1 MSCRPRHVSGMS
13 PAKIQGAIGAVR
25 ALYFP
30 GIMYMASPCI
40 RYESCKD
47 SGEGVSKIDKERIEA
62 IDYVNLFIKYRV
74 IDGDVLKGFK
84 DFFITVKAT
93 PKPNGE
99 GTLVHWHLEYEKLH
113 EGTPDPQSFLQYL
126 IDLSKDID
134 DHHVT
139 QGIHNDHGQKLECI
153 FYLEKRMSLKGN
165 LEAEVEVKTDPKTI
179 HDVFSCR
186 PHHISN
192 MTPEKIQGV
201 DLHEEGVPKIAKEV
215 VEAIDDVN
223 LSTTFKVIEGDLL
236 TEYKDFKTTVK
247 ATPKASGEGTIVH
260 WHFEYENCMRALA
273 KTVLYHIS
281 DQRKTCS
288 SNNIKEDVALE
299 EKLEMTVE
307 IISSAEDFFKFLCN
321 QTREIPSVSPD
332 KVQRVDVDEDN
343 RQTDGSVIMSWTV
356 VIDGQPEILKEKI
369 QVDEAKKSMTFT
381 IIGGHVI
388 PKENGSL
395 VAMCVEFEKKKPEIT
410 PPYKYLELVAGLL
423 KRIISWGKKMSLKGT
438 MEGEVEIKTDAT
450 IFHDVFSCRP
460 HHISGMSPSKIQGVD
475 LHEGDWGTE
484 GTIICWSYVHDGESK
499 IAKERIEAID
509 DVNLFTKYRVIDG
522 DILKHFKD
530 FIITVKATPKPNGEG
545 TLVHWHF
552 EYEKLHEG
560 ISDPHSLLEFVIHL
574 SKEIDDHHVTQG
586 IHDDHSKKVGPKKKS
601 LKGTLEGE
609 VEIKTDATIFH
620 DVFSCRPH
628 HISDMSPS
636 KIQGVDLHDG
646 DWGSEGTIICWSYR
660 IEAIDDENLF
670 TKYRVIDGD
679 ILKDFKDFIITV
691 KANPKPNGEG
701 TLVHWHFE
709 YEKLHEGIPD
719 PHSLLE
725 FVIHLSKEIDDH
737 HVTQGI
743 HDDHSKKVGR
753 PKK

>member
-1 MSCRPRHVSGMS
+1 M
-13 PAKIQGAIGAVR
+13 
-25 ALYFP
+25 
-30 GIMYMASPCI
+30 
-40 RYESCKD
+40 E
-47 SGEGVSKIDKERIEA
+47 EGVSKIDKERIEA

-139 QGIHNDHGQKLECI
+139 QGIHNDHGQKRVYILP
-153 FYLEKRMSLKGN
+153 EKRMSLKGN
-165 LEAEVEVKTDPKTI
+165 LEAEVEL
-179 HDVFSCR
+179 CR

-201 DLHEEGVPKIAKEV
+201 DLHEEGVPKNAKEV

-236 TEYKDFKTTVK
+236 TEYKDFKPTVK
-247 ATPKASGEGTIVH
+247 ATPKANGEGAIAH
-260 WHFEYENCMRALA
+260 WHFEYEKLHEGIPDPHSLLEFTIHMTKDIDDHHALA
-273 KTVLYHIS
+273 KAVLNHIS

-288 SNNIKEDVALE
+288 SNNIKEDMALE

-307 IISSAEDFFKFLCN
+307 IISSAEDVFKFLCN
-321 QTREIPSVSPD
+321 QTREFPTVSPD

-343 RQTDGSVIMSWTV
+343 RQSDGSVIASWTII
-356 VIDGQPEILKEKI
+356 IDGQSEILKEKL
-369 QVDEAKKSMTFT
+369 QVDEANKSVTFNT
-381 IIGGHVI
+381 VGGHVMDLY
-388 PKENGSL
+388 KN
-395 VAMCVEFEKKKPEIT
+395 KKLTAK
-410 PPYKYLELVAGLL
+410 L

-460 HHISGMSPSKIQGVD
+460 HHISGMSPSKIQG
-475 LHEGDWGTE
+475 
-484 GTIICWSYVHDGESK
+484 SK

-530 FIITVKATPKPNGEG
+530 FIITVKATPKP
-545 TLVHWHF
+545 
-552 EYEKLHEG
+552 K
-560 ISDPHSLLEFVIHL
+560 
-574 SKEIDDHHVTQG
+574 
-586 IHDDHSKKVGPKKKS
+586 
-601 LKGTLEGE
+601 
-609 VEIKTDATIFH
+609 
-620 DVFSCRPH
+620 
-628 HISDMSPS
+628 
-636 KIQGVDLHDG
+636 
-646 DWGSEGTIICWSYR
+646 
-660 IEAIDDENLF
+660 
-670 TKYRVIDGD
+670 
-679 ILKDFKDFIITV
+679 
-691 KANPKPNGEG
+691 GEG

-725 FVIHLSKEIDDH
+725 LVIHLSKEIDDH

-743 HDDHSKKVGR
+743 HDDQSKKVGR